1 MLVWA
6 ACTGTNCA
14 LWVQPCG
21 ALLGRNI
28 DREDEG
34 QALSACC
41 SLLYRALE
49 KSYVGKVND
58 QKF

>member
-34 QALSACC
+34 QELSALDTKSCPG
-41 SLLYRALE
+41 E
-49 KSYVGKVND
+49 KLCEQGE
-58 QKF
+58 